1 MPSPRPSTVG
11 RVFSVVALVEAFTW
25 AGLLVGMFLKYVTET
40 TDQGVWL
47 FGRLHGGVFVLYVVV
62 ALVTAVRLRW
72 SWKVAFV
79 ALAAS
84 VPPLMTLVFEVW
96 ARRHHLL
103 AAPEHRT
110 AGAALPSSSVESD
123 RDDDSVRV

>member
-62 ALVTAVRLRW
+62 ALVAAVRLRW

-84 VPPLMTLVFEVW
+84 ATRATFHDH
-96 ARRHHLL
+96 RSFT
-103 AAPEHRT
+103 AATRAT
-110 AGAALPSSSVESD
+110 IT
-123 RDDDSVRV
+123 

>member
-1 MPSPRPSTVG
+1 MPSPRPSTIG

-25 AGLLVGMFLKYVTET
+25 AGLLVGMVLKYVTET

-62 ALVTAVRLRW
+62 ALVAAVRLRW

-84 VPPLMTLVFEVW
+84 VPPLMTLAFEVW
-96 ARRHHLL
+96 ARRQHLL
-103 AAPEHRT
+103 VAPEHRSP
-110 AGAALPSSSVESD
+110 GLE
-123 RDDDSVRV
+123 RDASVRV

>member
-1 MPSPRPSTVG
+1 MTSPRPSTAG
-11 RVFSVVALVEAFTW
+11 RIFSVVALVEAFTW

-62 ALVTAVRLRW
+62 ALVAAVRLRW

-84 VPPLMTLVFEVW
+84 VPPLMTLVFEMW

-103 AAPEHRT
+103 AAPEARPART
-110 AGAALPSSSVESD
+110 GAAERD
-123 RDDDSVRV
+123 RDGDSVLA

>member
-1 MPSPRPSTVG
+1 MTSPRPSTVG

-62 ALVTAVRLRW
+62 ALVAAVKLRW

-103 AAPEHRT
+103 VAPEARPART
-110 AGAALPSSSVESD
+110 AAADRD